1 MSRKQRL
8 NRRVFS
14 WNNARS
20 SLERSQQGG
29 CSKIR
34 SRDVPKPFF
43 TISLILLWLSP
54 TNRPRLCRSRKIRGD
69 DSDPPQKRGPLRPQ
83 ERRDVPRRSW
93 PPRGS
98 LSSLF
103 IPAGRP
109 GIVLRRG
116 AGRKETDLCNG
127 GIRSCFL
134 WAWPGPTGASSTG
147 LSPCFWKTIY
157 SILWPSAPLVFMVDW
172 SPGTTS
178 HPPSCRPSGPSS
190 WPMAAHRSVRRRY
203 PSATAGT
210 PRCL

>member
-1 MSRKQRL
+1 MSRKQWP

-34 SRDVPKPFF
+34 SIDVPKPFF

-54 TNRPRLCRSRKIRGD
+54 TNRTPPCRSRKIGED
-69 DSDPPQKRGPLRPQ
+69 DSDPPPRNGGPLRPQ

-93 PPRGS
+93 LSRGVAPA
-98 LSSLF
+98 LF
-103 IPAGRP
+103 IPAGRLKKAP
-109 GIVLRRG
+109 QRH
-116 AGRKETDLCNG
+116 
-127 GIRSCFL
+127 RSCFL
-134 WAWPGPTGASSTG
+134 WAWLGPTGASSTG
-147 LSPCFWKTIY
+147 LSPCLGKTIY

-190 WPMAAHRSVRRRY
+190 WPMAAHRSIRRRY
-203 PSATAGT
+203 PSTTAGS
-210 PRCL
+210 PHCL